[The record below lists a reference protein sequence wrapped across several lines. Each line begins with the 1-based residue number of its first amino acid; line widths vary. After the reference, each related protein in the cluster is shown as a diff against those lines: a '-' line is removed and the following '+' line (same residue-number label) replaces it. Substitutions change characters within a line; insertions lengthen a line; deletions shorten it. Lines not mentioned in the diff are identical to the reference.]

1 MCLCRKQHQ
10 TPKGEVPEGKQSRW
24 GSRTLKALLSSL
36 GRGKGQVRHGRKLPE
51 GFTSA
56 AGHMP
61 PLSRPSVHH
70 ILGLVSMD
78 VRADLPV
85 LPGW

>member
-10 TPKGEVPEGKQSRW
+10 TPKAEVPEGEQSRW

-36 GRGKGQVRHGRKLPE
+36 GRGRGQVRHECKLPE

-56 AGHMP
+56 AGHVP

-78 VRADLPV
+78 VRADLSV